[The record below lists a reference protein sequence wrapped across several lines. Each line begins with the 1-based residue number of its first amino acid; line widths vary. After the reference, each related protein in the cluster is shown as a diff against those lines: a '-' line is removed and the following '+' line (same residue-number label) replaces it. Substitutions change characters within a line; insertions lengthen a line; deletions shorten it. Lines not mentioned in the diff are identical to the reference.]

1 MTIEK
6 EQTDGSQMPSI
17 EEIVHELLLGRRTER
32 NDGRAAAAGNINSV
46 SGSSAEIIAV
56 TAKDLV
62 RGVFESV
69 CGNSV
74 IVFPRVV
81 HIQFP

>member
-32 NDGRAAAAGNINSV
+32 NDGRAAAAGNIPL
-46 SGSSAEIIAV
+46 SGSSAEIVAV
-56 TAKDLV
+56 SAKDLV
-62 RGVFESV
+62 RRTFDPV
-69 CGNSV
+69 C
-74 IVFPRVV
+74 
-81 HIQFP
+81 